1 MTEHTP
7 GPWRIHDMES
17 DAIVAQGPNGGA
29 EVANVANS
37 CWRQNLRADAVLI
50 ASAPE
55 LLAAVLQYRD
65 DMRHPNIAP
74 DSRARRLEMIEN
86 IIAKATDQ

>member
-1 MTEHTP
+1 MHTP

-37 CWRQNLRADAVLI
+37 CWRQNMRADARLI
-50 ASAPE
+50 SCAPDLLSAAQKA
-55 LLAAVLQYRD
+55 LAVLQAGR
-65 DMRHPNIAP
+65 PGWGIAK
-74 DSRARRLEMIEN
+74 DLLGEA
-86 IIAKATDQ
+86 IAKATDE